1 MPSPYLS
8 CLPLIADRPRPEPL
22 LIRITLEGDKLQS
35 KRAAGTVRVNLWRS
49 FANLLLFLLRGPSVS
64 KRFASTVENVYRGNI
79 GITKKTILLSSFPYF
94 VFFYFFS
101 MHSYGNLKELKKFA
115 IFTGTSASIRLSVA
129 TA

>member
-1 MPSPYLS
+1 M
-8 CLPLIADRPRPEPL
+8 
-22 LIRITLEGDKLQS
+22 
-35 KRAAGTVRVNLWRS
+35 
-49 FANLLLFLLRGPSVS
+49 S

-79 GITKKTILLSSFPYF
+79 GITKKDNPFIFISLFRF
-94 VFFYFFS
+94 FFYFFFS